1 MLTTNTEL
9 FYPDLM
15 EVVNLFEEGAVLSIV
30 HTGRNDGSFYEHTVA
45 VEDGRFSYAY
55 PRSENASATEEKRL
69 FKRSA
74 KLAVYRALSDYTGKR
89 MPWGS
94 LTGIR
99 PTKLA
104 YQNNAD
110 FERFFLDEMLVSP
123 EKTALV
129 GRILQAQKGVYEKDD
144 DNCDFFVGIPFCPSR
159 CAYCS
164 FVSGDIRK
172 NAALVQPYVDTLI
185 KEIETSKSLV
195 KKLRSVYVG
204 GGTPVALPLSEL
216 KRVLDAIGPQRVEY
230 TVEAGR
236 PDAIN
241 AENVALLKEYGVTRI
256 CLNPQ
261 TFQDKTLERIGR
273 RHTVRDLYDC
283 YPLTDGFSVNMD
295 LIAGLPRE
303 NFEDFRDSLDR
314 CTELEPDNIT
324 VHTLALKRGS
334 VLKEATDRLPAGEV
348 ERMVEYAQE
357 TLSAKGYEPYYLY
370 RQKYMAG
377 NLENTGYTK
386 RGKACVYNIDV
397 MEEIAQNV
405 ACGANAVSKA
415 VFGGGERIERY
426 GAPKDIS
433 SYIAKIDRIIE
444 EKQKLFP

>member
-1 MLTTNTEL
+1 
-9 FYPDLM
+9 M
-15 EVVNLFEEGAVLSIV
+15 EVVNLFEEGAALSV
-30 HTGRNDGSFYEHTVA
+30 THEASRTDSSYTHAVA
-45 VEDGRFSYAY
+45 VGERRYAYAY
-55 PRSENASATEEKRL
+55 PRPKDASATEEKRL

-74 KLAVYRALSDYTGKR
+74 KLAVYRALSDYTGKQ

-104 YQNNAD
+104 YQQGAE
-110 FERFFLDEMLVSP
+110 FEGFFRDEMLVSP

-129 GRILQAQKGVYEKDD
+129 GRILKAQEGVYRKDD
-144 DNCDFFVGIPFCPSR
+144 ENCDFFVSIPFCPSR
-159 CAYCS
+159 CTYCS

-172 NAALVQPYVDTLI
+172 NAALVEPYVAALT
-185 KEIETSKSLV
+185 KEIAAFKPLV

-204 GGTPVALPLSEL
+204 GGTPVALPLPAL
-216 KRVLDAIGPQRVEY
+216 KRVLDAIGPQQVEY

-236 PDAIN
+236 PDAID
-241 AENVALLKEYGVTRI
+241 AENIALLKDYGVTRI

-273 RHTVRDLYDC
+273 KHTVRDLYDR
-283 YPLTDGFSVNMD
+283 YPLTEGFSVNMD
-295 LIAGLPRE
+295 LIAGLPGE
-303 NFEDFRDSLDR
+303 TFEDFRDSLDR
-314 CTELEPDNIT
+314 CAALGPDNIT

-334 VLKEATDRLPAGEV
+334 ALKEETDRLPAGEV

-357 TLSAKGYEPYYLY
+357 ALSRKGYEPYYLY

-386 RGKACVYNIDV
+386 RGRACVYNIDV
-397 MEEIAQNV
+397 MEEIAQNI

-415 VFGGGERIERY
+415 VFNGGERIERY
-426 GAPKDIS
+426 GAPKDIP

-444 EKQKLFP
+444 EKHKLFP